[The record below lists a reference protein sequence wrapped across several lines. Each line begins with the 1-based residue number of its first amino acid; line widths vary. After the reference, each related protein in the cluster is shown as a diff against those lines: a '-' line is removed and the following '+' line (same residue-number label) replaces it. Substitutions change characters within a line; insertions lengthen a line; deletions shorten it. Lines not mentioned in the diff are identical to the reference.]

1 MAEFHLM
8 LSAEIGRAQ
17 ANSFIQYLYQLANQ
31 NPDWLTIAMSCPGGN
46 VVEGI
51 SMYNAMRA
59 MPYPIVAHN
68 IGNVDSIANVIF
80 LGASQRL
87 ACSGSTFMFHGV
99 GFNGNAAERLDE
111 NNLRAKLDTV
121 LADHR
126 RISGIFAQRTNGAVS
141 VSAGMKLFKEQ
152 RTRSAQWAL
161 EKGFATGISDFALP
175 AGANFSFIT

>member
-1 MAEFHLM
+1 
-8 LSAEIGRAQ
+8 
-17 ANSFIQYLYQLANQ
+17 
-31 NPDWLTIAMSCPGGN
+31 
-46 VVEGI
+46 
-51 SMYNAMRA
+51 
-59 MPYPIVAHN
+59 
-68 IGNVDSIANVIF
+68 
-80 LGASQRL
+80 
-87 ACSGSTFMFHGV
+87 MFHGV